1 MKILIDLQSCQS
13 GSRFGGIGR
22 YSMALAKAMM
32 RVGYRHDFYIL
43 LNRSLPSENEVRAE
57 FIDLI
62 PQHKILTIDIPS
74 DVAENRTAVTGQ
86 IGLTRMAEFIRE
98 KFIADLSPDIVHVTS
113 LIEGLGDDVVTSV
126 GLLFPASRTA
136 VTLYDLI
143 PLVERERYLTNHVL
157 EKHFFR
163 KIDHMRNAGMLL
175 AISNY
180 SKIEGY
186 DVGGFASDRIVNI
199 SSAVDPKFKPRPIST
214 EREQDLRNRFSIRK
228 KFLIY
233 VASFDS
239 RKNQEGLIRAF
250 ALASPDIVSDYQLVI
265 VGKGWD
271 EVYRR
276 LEKIG
281 KESGLKDNTVLF
293 LGHIDDEDLI
303 DLYNLSSLFVFPSF
317 REGFG
322 LPVLEAM
329 SCGVPAIGS
338 NTTSIPEVLGRSD
351 AMFDPQDTSAI
362 SAKLE
367 QALHDQPFYESL
379 KRHSLAHSKNF
390 SWEMSAKR
398 AIEFMETT
406 EHLSDGKESAVGS
419 SAVYQEFL
427 SRVAGCS
434 DIKNIPDNFLLKSSA
449 AIANNEIAAM
459 LALGKLKREVK
470 IGWVTTWNTKCG
482 IASYSRNLMGAIN
495 QPSVIFAPFERA
507 LIDDDGANVIRC
519 WRAGGGNLSMLNA
532 SIDGADVDV
541 ISVQLNF
548 GFHDFPILSDFIF
561 RQKTKGRVVTVTL
574 HSTVD
579 PPPDVINRRLSE
591 LAPALG
597 VCDAVLIHSLNDV
610 VNLNRLGIHEN
621 LIFFPQGVIK
631 ASAPEKKSGGGVFKI
646 ASYGFALPHKGLEQL
661 IVAVDM
667 LSSQGIEINLDM
679 VNAIYSDSASEAL
692 IGRCKK
698 IINDRGLS
706 SKIRMITDY
715 LEDEDSLSLLSSAD
729 LVVFPYQNTS
739 ESSSAAVRMGL
750 ASGVLVAVTPLSIF
764 EDVRNFVYELPGT
777 SSEDLASGISKI
789 IHAVGQDVEE
799 IAGIREQSQRWRQ
812 CNDFEQLGKYF
823 SDIVVGLVEKQRAN

>member
-32 RVGYRHDFYIL
+32 RVGHCHDFYVL
-43 LNRSLPSENEVRAE
+43 LNKSLPSENEVRAE

-62 PQHKILTIDIPS
+62 PQHKILAIDIPS
-74 DVAENRTAVTGQ
+74 DVAENKTAATGQ
-86 IGLTRMAEFIRE
+86 IGLTRMAELIRE

-143 PLVERERYLTNHVL
+143 PLVEREKYLTNHVL
-157 EKHFFR
+157 EKHFFK
-163 KIDHMRNAGMLL
+163 KIDHMRNAGILL

-180 SKIEGY
+180 SKIEGH
-186 DVGGFASDRIVNI
+186 DVGEFASDRIVNI
-199 SSAVDPKFKPRPIST
+199 SSAVDSKFKPRLISI
-214 EREQDLRNRFSIRK
+214 EREQDLRDRFSIRQ

-250 ALASPDIVSDYQLVI
+250 ALTSPDIVNNYQLVI

-271 EVYRR
+271 EIYRR
-276 LEKIG
+276 LKKIG
-281 KESGLKDNTVLF
+281 KDSGLRDDAVLF
-293 LGHIDDEDLI
+293 LGHIADEDLI

-367 QALHDQPFYESL
+367 KALLDQSFYESL
-379 KRHSLAHSKNF
+379 KKHSLAHSKNF

-406 EHLSDGKESAVGS
+406 ERLIDDKESALGGGII
-419 SAVYQEFL
+419 YRKFL
-427 SRVAGCS
+427 SRVAECP
-434 DIKNIPDNFLLKSSA
+434 DIKNVPDNFLLRSSSA
-449 AIANNEIAAM
+449 VADNEISAL

-482 IASYSRNLMGAIN
+482 IASYSKNLVGAIN
-495 QPSVIFAPFERA
+495 QPSVIFAPFEQA
-507 LIDDDGANVIRC
+507 LIDNDGENIIRC
-519 WRAGGGNLSMLNA
+519 WRNGGGNLSMLNA
-532 SIDGADVDV
+532 SVDRADVDV
-541 ISVQLNF
+541 LSIQLNF
-548 GFHDFPILSDFIF
+548 GFHDFSVLSDFIV

-579 PPPDVINRRLSE
+579 PPPEVINRRLSE

-610 VNLNRLGIHEN
+610 VNLNRLGIHKN
-621 LIFFPQGVIK
+621 LVFFPQGVIK
-631 ASAPEKKSGGGVFKI
+631 ASASERKTEGGIFKV

-661 IVAVDM
+661 IIAVDM
-667 LSSQGIEINLDM
+667 LSRQGVEIRLDM

-692 IGRCKK
+692 INRCKK
-698 IINDRGLS
+698 IISDRGLS
-706 SKIRMITDY
+706 SRIRMITDY
-715 LEDEDSLSLLSSAD
+715 LENEDSLSLLSSAD

-777 SSEDLASGISKI
+777 NSEDLALGIGKI

-799 IAGIREQSQRWRQ
+799 IAKIREQSQRWRL
-812 CNDFEQLGKYF
+812 CNDFEQLGRYF
-823 SDIVVGLVEKQRAN
+823 SDLVVGFVEKVAR